1 MLLEITLNGKPVSV
15 EIEAGDLLADVLRD
29 KLGFIGTKIAC
40 GEGECGACTVLVDG
54 AAVTSCIYPATKAH
68 GRQVETIEGLSKDG
82 ELHPIQEAFAAH
94 AAAQCGYC
102 TPGFIMAAKALLDKN
117 PHPTREEI
125 KQGISGN
132 LCRCTGYYQIVEA
145 IEDSGNRGIGK
156 SGNQDA
162 IQIPDSLITDSLI
175 TVGKDVERLDIHQKV
190 QGTRKYPQ
198 DFNLEGQLYA
208 KVVWS
213 AHPHAVVKRI
223 DTSAA
228 EALPG
233 VVKVLTYKDVPVNE
247 YGINIPD
254 QPVLVAEGDKV
265 RWVGDRIAIVV
276 AESERIAA
284 QARDLIVVDYE
295 VLLTVDDPR
304 QAMQPGAPL
313 VHEGRESNVLKHIPI
328 RRGDVEQGFAQADVI
343 VEGTYTTHCVE
354 HAYLQPDAALG
365 YVDDQG
371 RITIITSCQWPADDL
386 HQIAHMLDLPEDQVR
401 EIVPAVGG
409 AFGGRED
416 MYIQHLAALC
426 AFVVRRPVKIVF
438 DREEVTQRTGKR
450 HPFYLRHRT
459 GATSDGHIVAAE
471 VEVISDAGA
480 YASTSIPVLNN
491 AATFA
496 LGPYQIPHARV
507 DAYTVHT
514 NNAVTMAMRGFGTTQ
529 VPLGYEP
536 QMDKLA
542 EALGMDPV
550 EIRLKNLLDV
560 GDVAVTGNVMT
571 AETGVKETLRQ
582 AALAAGWRQE
592 GERWI
597 EPDPSLALRPVLSA
611 SEGTGVGAASA
622 PHKRRGI
629 GVAVGCKNVGYSLGF
644 DDKSTAVV
652 ELTLAESGE
661 IGRALVKIAAVE
673 VGQGVLTALAQI
685 AAETLGV
692 DVGKVRLALVDT
704 ANTPDAGSSSASRHV
719 FISGN
724 AVARACQAAK
734 EKWRAI
740 LRAETGKTKIEAEYT
755 FRGRSVR
762 ATTPFD
768 PETGQCEPHISFTY
782 ATQVA
787 LVEVDLETGQT
798 DILKF
803 WSAVD
808 AGTVVNPLTYF
819 GQQAGGVHMGVGYA
833 LTENYIQQQGR
844 PRTRRFSE
852 YHIPTVLDM
861 PREFESIAIES
872 APDPQGPFGATG
884 MGETTTLP
892 TAPAILSAIH
902 DATGVWIND
911 LPASPERVWRAIK
924 KQKGERKS
932 WTTVRF

>member
-1 MLLEITLNGKPVSV
+1 MLLEITLNGKPISV
-15 EIEAGDLLADVLRD
+15 EVEPGDLLANVLRQ
-29 KLGFIGTKIAC
+29 KLGLIGTKIAC

-54 AAVTSCIYPATKAH
+54 VAVTSCIFPAMKAH
-68 GRQVETIEGLSKDG
+68 GRQVETIEGLSQGG

-102 TPGFIMAAKALLDKN
+102 TPGFIMAAKALLSEN
-117 PHPTREEI
+117 PHPTRDEI

-132 LCRCTGYYQIVEA
+132 LCRCTGYYQIVDA
-145 IEDSGNRGIGK
+145 IEDSGNQEPGIRDQRLGT
-156 SGNQDA
+156 S
-162 IQIPDSLITDSLI
+162 PLSLVPCPLI
-175 TVGKDVERLDIHQKV
+175 TVGKGVERLDIRQKV

-198 DFNLEGQLYA
+198 DFNMEGQLYA
-208 KVVWS
+208 RVVWS
-213 AHPHAVVKRI
+213 EHPHAIVKKI
-223 DTSAA
+223 DTAAA

-233 VVKVLTYKDVPVNE
+233 VVKVLTHQDVPVNE

-284 QARDLIVVDYE
+284 QARQLVQVEYQPLPVV
-295 VLLTVDDPR
+295 TDPR
-304 QAMQPGAPL
+304 QAMKPGAPL

-328 RRGDVEQGFAQADVI
+328 RKGDVQQGFAQADVI

-354 HAYLQPDAALG
+354 HAYMQPDAALG
-365 YVDDQG
+365 YVDEQG

-386 HQIAHMLDLPEDQVR
+386 HQIAHLLDLPEDQLR

-426 AFVVRRPVKIVF
+426 AFVVRRAVKIVF

-459 GATSDGHIVAAE
+459 GATRDGHIVAAE

-496 LGPYQIPHARV
+496 LGPYKIPHARV
-507 DAYTVHT
+507 DAYTVYT
-514 NNAVTMAMRGFGTTQ
+514 NNAVTMAMRGFGATQ
-529 VPLGYEP
+529 PPFGYEG

-550 EIRLKNLLDV
+550 ELRMKNLLDV

-597 EPDPSLALRPVLSA
+597 KPDPSPSPRLRVR
-611 SEGTGVGAASA
+611 TGVGAPSA
-622 PHKRRGI
+622 PHKRRGL
-629 GVAVGCKNVGYSLGF
+629 GMAVGYKNVGYSLGF
-644 DDKSTAVV
+644 DDKATAIV

-661 IGRALVKIAAVE
+661 IARALVKIAAVE

-685 AAETLGV
+685 AADTLGV
-692 DVGKVRLALVDT
+692 EVSKVRLALVDT

-734 EKWRAI
+734 ENWETI
-740 LRAETGKTKIEAEYT
+740 LRAETGERHIEAEYT

-762 ATTPFD
+762 ATTAFA
-768 PETGQCEPHISFTY
+768 PETGACEPHISYSFV
-782 ATQVA
+782 TQIA
-787 LVEVDLETGQT
+787 LVEVDTETGET
-798 DILKF
+798 DILSF
-803 WSAVD
+803 WTVAD
-808 AGTVVNPLTYF
+808 AGKVVNPQTYF

-833 LTENYIQQQGR
+833 LTEHYIQQGGH

-861 PREFESIAIES
+861 PRQFQSIAVES
-872 APDPQGPFGATG
+872 APDPHGPFGATG
-884 MGETTTLP
+884 LGETPTLP
-892 TAPAILSAIH
+892 TAPAITNAIH
-902 DATGVWIND
+902 DATGVWISD
-911 LPASPERVWRAIK
+911 LPASAERVWRAIK
-924 KQKGERKS
+924 NRKEC
-932 WTTVRF
+932 TNRGLR

>member
-1 MLLEITLNGKPVSV
+1 MAVGESV
-15 EIEAGDLLADVLRD
+15 
-29 KLGFIGTKIAC
+29 
-40 GEGECGACTVLVDG
+40 
-54 AAVTSCIYPATKAH
+54 
-68 GRQVETIEGLSKDG
+68 Q
-82 ELHPIQEAFAAH
+82 
-94 AAAQCGYC
+94 
-102 TPGFIMAAKALLDKN
+102 
-117 PHPTREEI
+117 
-125 KQGISGN
+125 
-132 LCRCTGYYQIVEA
+132 
-145 IEDSGNRGIGK
+145 
-156 SGNQDA
+156 
-162 IQIPDSLITDSLI
+162 
-175 TVGKDVERLDIHQKV
+175 RLDIRQKV
-190 QGTRKYPQ
+190 QGVRKYPQ

-213 AHPHAVVKRI
+213 EHPHAVVKRI

-228 EALPG
+228 EAAPG
-233 VVKVLTYKDVPVNE
+233 VVKVLTYQDVPVNE
-247 YGINIPD
+247 YGINIHD

-284 QARDLIVVDYE
+284 QARDLVQVEYE

-304 QAMQPGAPL
+304 QAMKPGAPL
-313 VHEGRESNVLKHIPI
+313 VHEDRENNVLVHIPI
-328 RRGDVEQGFAQADVI
+328 CKGDVEQGFAQADVI
-343 VEGTYTTHCVE
+343 VEGTYTTHFVE
-354 HAYLQPDAALG
+354 HAYMQPDAALG

-371 RITIITSCQWPADDL
+371 RIAVISACQWPADDL
-386 HQIAHMLDLPEDQVR
+386 HQIAHLLDLPVDQLR
-401 EIVPAVGG
+401 EIVPSVGG

-438 DREEVTQRTGKR
+438 NREEVTQRTGKR
-450 HPFYLRHRT
+450 HPFTMRHRT
-459 GATSDGHIVAAE
+459 GATHDGRIVAAE

-496 LGPYQIPHARV
+496 VGPYKIPNARV
-507 DAYTVHT
+507 DAYAVHT
-514 NNAVTMAMRGFGTTQ
+514 NNAVTMAMRGFGSTQ
-529 VPLGYEP
+529 VALGYEG

-542 EALGMDPV
+542 EALGMDAV
-550 EIRLKNLLDV
+550 EIRMKNLLDV

-571 AETGVKETLRQ
+571 TETGVKETLRQ

-592 GERWI
+592 SERWI
-597 EPDPSLALRPVLSA
+597 RPD
-611 SEGTGVGAASA
+611 VGALPA

-629 GVAVGCKNVGYSLGF
+629 GLAVGYKNVGYSLGF
-644 DDKSTAVV
+644 DDKASAAV

-661 IGRALVKIAAVE
+661 IARVLVKIAAVE
-673 VGQGVLTALAQI
+673 VGQGVSTAMAQI
-685 AAETLGV
+685 AADTLGV
-692 DVGKVRLALVDT
+692 DVNKVRLALVDT

-724 AVARACQAAK
+724 AVARACRAAK
-734 EKWRAI
+734 EKWATV
-740 LRAETGKTKIEAEYT
+740 LRAETGETKIEAEYT
-755 FRGRSVR
+755 FRGRNAR

-768 PETGQCEPHISFTY
+768 PETGQCEPHISYTY

-787 LVEVDLETGQT
+787 LVEVDIETGQT

-808 AGTVVNPLTYF
+808 AGTVVNPLMYF

-861 PREFESIAIES
+861 PREFESIAVET

-924 KQKGERKS
+924 NRKEY
-932 WTTVRF
+932 TNHGLR